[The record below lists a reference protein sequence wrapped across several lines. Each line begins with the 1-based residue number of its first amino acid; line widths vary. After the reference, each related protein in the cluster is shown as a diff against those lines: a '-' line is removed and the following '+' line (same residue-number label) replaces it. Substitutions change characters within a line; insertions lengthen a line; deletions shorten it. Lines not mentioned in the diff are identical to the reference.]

1 MTVRYRL
8 LSSLRVGGAGR
19 PRDFPGGRPRLA
31 GQVSTPDGVSA
42 ARGGVRRVLS
52 FRWRW
57 APVQDSRGPGIRSP
71 VRSDYRCPR
80 KPGSLTMWGM
90 SIGTSATAG
99 PPVGGGTLGQ
109 DATTVYALVAAR
121 GRAPGC
127 YARPRNWPPAARHC
141 WTGWACGPGR
151 LMGSYVW
158 GDGGTAPVSDAR
170 AGTADR
176 GVADLEHRGPDRT
189 AAWVSQDGRMALG
202 HVRLSSS
209 FVFLARLPAVGQA
222 GGDDFLET
230 ADGSQR
236 EAVSDRDRMAHPLPV
251 GARG

>member
-176 GVADLEHRGPDRT
+176 GACRSRTSGAGPRGRLGVTGRSHGAWACPAQLLLCVFGS
-189 AAWVSQDGRMALG
+189 AARRGAGR
-202 HVRLSSS
+202 R
-209 FVFLARLPAVGQA
+209 R
-222 GGDDFLET
+222 
-230 ADGSQR
+230 
-236 EAVSDRDRMAHPLPV
+236 
-251 GARG
+251 